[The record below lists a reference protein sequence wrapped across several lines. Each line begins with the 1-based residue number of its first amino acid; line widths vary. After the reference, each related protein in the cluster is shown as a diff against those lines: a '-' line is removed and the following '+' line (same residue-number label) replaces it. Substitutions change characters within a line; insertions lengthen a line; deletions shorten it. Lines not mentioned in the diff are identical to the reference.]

1 MAREEQINQWL
12 EIIAEDM
19 SVAEDLFKTGHWL
32 YTAFMCHQ
40 VIEKTIKAFWVATR
54 EDDPPY
60 IHEHKRL
67 AEGCGLYAEMT
78 EEQRKFLTVIKQMN
92 IEARYRE
99 FKSKLAA
106 NLNEEICQQILE
118 QTKEMHLWILQKFL
132 PEKKL

>member
-1 MAREEQINQWL
+1 MAREEQITQWL
-12 EIIAEDM
+12 DIIAEDM
-19 SVAEDLFKTGHWL
+19 SVA
-32 YTAFMCHQ
+32 
-40 VIEKTIKAFWVATR
+40 
-54 EDDPPY
+54 
-60 IHEHKRL
+60 
-67 AEGCGLYAEMT
+67 

-99 FKSKLAA
+99 IKSKLAA